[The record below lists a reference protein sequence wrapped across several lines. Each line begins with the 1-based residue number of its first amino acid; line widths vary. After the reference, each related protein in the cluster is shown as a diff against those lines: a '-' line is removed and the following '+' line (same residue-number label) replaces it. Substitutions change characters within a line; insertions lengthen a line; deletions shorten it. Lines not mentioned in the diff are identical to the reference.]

1 MFANDTQNEAQKE
14 DYWVSAAD
22 LLGGALVIFFLLM
35 LYFMMTEKE
44 SQRARTEVW
53 AETIHSLEQKLEGE
67 KLAVDALQ
75 KKLLGAQVN
84 VDSVKEVAVLYDK
97 KRDELYHELLQEF
110 GQDLPRWN
118 AEIEEDLTVRFNEPS
133 VLFEV
138 GSARLRRPFIE
149 VLDDFFPRYMA
160 LITREDFRDSVA
172 ELRIEGHTSSFWNR
186 DNPEPPQQAWLKN
199 MDLSFERSRSVLRFV
214 MELPK
219 VESELPWLRKHLTA
233 NGLSSAKLILDEN
246 GEEDWARSQRVEF
259 RVRTDVESK
268 IARILEVGG

>member
-1 MFANDTQNEAQKE
+1 MFSNNASDESQNE

-35 LYFMMTEKE
+35 LYFMMTERA

-53 AETIHSLEQKLEGE
+53 AKTVQSLEQKLEGE
-67 KLAVDALQ
+67 KLAVDALRD
-75 KKLLGAQVN
+75 KLLGAQIN
-84 VDSVKEVAVLYDK
+84 VDSVKEVAVRYDK
-97 KRDELYHELLQEF
+97 KKDELYHELLQEF

-118 AEIEEDLTVRFNEPS
+118 AEIDQDLTVRFNEPA

-138 GSARLRRPFIE
+138 GSSKLRREFIL
-149 VLDDFFPRYMA
+149 VLDDFFPRYLA
-160 LITREDFRDSVA
+160 IVTRDDFRDSVA

-186 DNPEPPQQAWLKN
+186 ENPAPPQEAWLNN

-233 NGLSSAKLILDEN
+233 NGLSSAKLIRDAQ

-259 RVRTDVESK
+259 RVRRDVESR
-268 IARILEVGG
+268 IAKILEVEG

>member
-1 MFANDTQNEAQKE
+1 MFSNTPTDESQNE

-22 LLGGALVIFFLLM
+22 LLGGALIIFFLLM
-35 LYFMMTEKE
+35 LYFMMTERAN
-44 SQRARTEVW
+44 QRARTEVW
-53 AETIHSLEQKLEGE
+53 AKTVQSLEQKLEGE
-67 KLAVDALQ
+67 KLAVDALRD
-75 KKLLGAQVN
+75 KLLGAQIN
-84 VDSVKEVAVLYDK
+84 VDSVKEVAVRYDK
-97 KRDELYHELLQEF
+97 KKDELYHELLQEF

-118 AEIEEDLTVRFNEPS
+118 AEIDQDLTVRFSEPT

-138 GSARLRRPFIE
+138 GSSKLRRQFIM
-149 VLDDFFPRYMA
+149 VLDDFFPRYLA
-160 LITREDFRDSVA
+160 IVTRDDFRDSVA

-186 DNPEPPQQAWLKN
+186 ENPAPPQEAWLNN

-233 NGLSSAKLILDEN
+233 NGLSSAKLVLDES

-259 RVRTDVESK
+259 RVRTDVESR
-268 IARILEVGG
+268 IARILEVEG